1 MDEAYTA
8 TKTRSG
14 RPGWS
19 VIFRHPM
26 RRDARGKPGLK
37 VRRGLNTS
45 NDAEADALVGQLK
58 KLLQDRSWWS
68 LDRRADAER
77 EGFAPQVVAAFFDG
91 IEAGH
96 VDTARLR
103 DAHILLPGKDEG
115 YARVLLAG
123 TTGAGKTTFL
133 RHLIGST
140 HEGDRFPSTSTAK
153 TTISDAEI
161 VTADGPYKAAVT
173 FMSEFEVRAH
183 IDECIEAACLA
194 ATDHQSDDKIAAA
207 LLTHREQRF
216 RLSYILGD
224 YGVDEGGD
232 EDDFSFDEAEA
243 PSARISDGEAVSE
256 DERRTNERRI
266 GGYVDRVK
274 ALALDIEKSAA
285 ADFGAF
291 ADQQTPDD
299 KAAWLELYS
308 DRLFESEELSKLAL
322 DIRDDIESRFERLN
336 PKNLERSGTGWPVI
350 WTLETP
356 DREKFLSQ
364 VRWFS
369 SNHFRQFGK
378 LLTPLVDGIR
388 ARGPL
393 RARRKELQ
401 VADRLVF
408 FDGQGLGHTAESVSS
423 VSTRVTKRF
432 ADVDLILL
440 VDSAQQPMQAA
451 PLALLR
457 TAGSAGYADKIALA
471 FTHFDQVKGDNLQ
484 TLAQKRAH
492 VVASITNSVAGL
504 RQALGAPVAAALEKR
519 LEERVFL
526 FGGLDREIDAVPSGV
541 IKEMARL
548 LEVLQAAAAP
558 EKPVQAAPIYSTGGL
573 ELALR
578 DAVESFL
585 RPWEARLGLAY
596 RDGIR
601 TGHHTRIK
609 ALSRRFAN
617 DWGDEYDN
625 LRPASDLIGRM
636 QEEISLWLDSPAG
649 WTRVPA
655 DDDERMAALNPV
667 RSAVFNALHDLV
679 KERLSDQ
686 HRGDWL
692 TAYMHSGRGSAFRRA
707 GEIRRIYEDSAPP
720 ISSAMR
726 PPARAFVS
734 VVVGIV
740 KNAVEKAGGHF
751 EVPTGQ
757 MSTQYRE
764 MELNAG

>member
-1 MDEAYTA
+1 MEEGYTA

-19 VIFRHPM
+19 VIFRHPL

-45 NDAEADALVGQLK
+45 DDREADELVGQIK
-58 KLLQDRSWWS
+58 KLLADRSWWS
-68 LDRRADAER
+68 ADRRADAER
-77 EGFAPQVVAAFFDG
+77 EGFAPQVIAAFFDG

-96 VDTARLR
+96 VDTAALR
-103 DAHILLPGKDEG
+103 DAQIPLPGKDEG

-133 RHLIGST
+133 RHVIGST
-140 HEGDRFPSTSTAK
+140 HEGDRFPSTSTDR
-153 TTISDAEI
+153 TTVADTEI

-183 IDECIEAACLA
+183 IDECIEAACLT
-194 ATDHQSDDKIAAA
+194 ATENQPDKRIAAA
-207 LLTHREQRF
+207 LLMHREQRF

-224 YGVDEGGD
+224 WESDEPAE
-232 EDDFSFDEAEA
+232 EDDFSFDATPA
-243 PSARISDGEAVSE
+243 AILHDGDSVPEH
-256 DERRTNERRI
+256 ERRANIDRI
-266 GGYVDRVK
+266 GAYIACVK
-274 ALALDIEKSAA
+274 IIAAEIENKTA
-285 ADFGAF
+285 ADFGPLA
-291 ADQQTPDD
+291 AQQAPDD

-308 DRLFESEELSKLAL
+308 DRLFESEEFAKLAL
-322 DIRDDIESRFERLN
+322 DIRDDIEDRFERLDAQ
-336 PKNLERSGTGWPVI
+336 NLKRSATGWPVI
-350 WTLETP
+350 WTLETL
-356 DREKFLSQ
+356 DREEFLRQ

-369 SNHFRQFGK
+369 SNHFREFGK

-388 ARGPL
+388 VRGPFRPL
-393 RARRKELQ
+393 RKELQ
-401 VADRLVF
+401 VADRLVL

-423 VSTRVTKRF
+423 VSTRITKRF
-432 ADVDLILL
+432 ADADLILL
-440 VDSAQQPMQAA
+440 VDSAQQSMQAA

-457 TAGSAGYADKIALA
+457 AAGSAGYADKIALA

-492 VVASITNSVAGL
+492 VIASIANAITGL

-526 FGGLDREIDAVPSGV
+526 FGGLDREIDVIPSGV
-541 IKEMARL
+541 IREMAGL
-548 LEVLQAAAAP
+548 LELAQAAAAP
-558 EKPVQAAPIYSTGGL
+558 DKPAEAAPIYSTGGL

-601 TGHHTRIK
+601 TEHFSRVK

-617 DWGDEYDN
+617 KWGDEYDN
-625 LRPASDLIGRM
+625 LRPASDLIGRL
-636 QEEISLWLDSPAG
+636 QEEISRWLDSPAG
-649 WTRVPA
+649 WTRAPA

-667 RSAVFNALHDLV
+667 RSAVFGALHELV
-679 KERLSDQ
+679 KARLADQ
-686 HRGDWL
+686 HRSDWL
-692 TAYMHSGRGSAFRRA
+692 TAYTHSGRGSAFRRA

-720 ISSAMR
+720 ISSAMK
-726 PPARAFVS
+726 PPARAFLAD
-734 VVVGIV
+734 VVGIV
-740 KNAVEKAGGHF
+740 KSAVEKSGGYF
-751 EVPTGQ
+751 EVPK
-757 MSTQYRE
+757 
-764 MELNAG
+764 AA